1 MSSPEHRGADE
12 RSRRSRA
19 VRVLGSMVYWLAVL
33 VISLALVV
41 GLVLL
46 LESRDQSEVERK
58 GSARAAPTRTDA

>member
-1 MSSPEHRGADE
+1 MSSPEHPRAGE

-19 VRVLGSMVYWLAVL
+19 VRVLGSMGYWLAVL

-46 LESRDQSEVERK
+46 LESRDQSEVEGK